1 MSGDHG
7 DGQGHH
13 SHGGSGGLGWNLL
26 DTVVAAA
33 TTVLAGLLAEMLWRS
48 WRVRQQGVRFNL
60 TPQGR
65 AATDAAVMTEPGCT
79 HPLCKLEHPHA
90 GPAVLREP
98 YKPGPPRI
106 DLDELAKDD

>member
-7 DGQGHH
+7 DGGQGHH

-48 WRVRQQGVRFNL
+48 WRLRQQGVRFAL
-60 TPQGR
+60 TPAGE
-65 AATDAAVMTEPGCT
+65 AATRKPPAAGEGRPPLVDLDA
-79 HPLCKLEHPHA
+79 
-90 GPAVLREP
+90 LREAVER
-98 YKPGPPRI
+98 G
-106 DLDELAKDD
+106 DL